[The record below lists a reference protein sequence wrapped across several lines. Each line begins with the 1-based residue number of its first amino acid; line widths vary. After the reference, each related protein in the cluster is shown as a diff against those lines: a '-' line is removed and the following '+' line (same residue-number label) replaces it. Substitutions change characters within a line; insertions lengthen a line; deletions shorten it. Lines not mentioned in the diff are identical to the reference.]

1 MKALLL
7 VAPAFIG
14 AALLVVL
21 LPSTW
26 ALLVVRIV
34 LICLGVVA
42 VVISLRQ
49 RKRLGGNVYLVIA
62 GRWRRPGYGDQ
73 FAAGAAGLGTS

>member
-7 VAPAFIG
+7 VALAFIG
-14 AALLVVL
+14 AVLLAVL

-26 ALLVVRIV
+26 PLLVVRIV

-49 RKRLGGNVYLVIA
+49 RKRLGSNV
-62 GRWRRPGYGDQ
+62 
-73 FAAGAAGLGTS
+73 

>member
-7 VAPAFIG
+7 VALAFIG
-14 AALLVVL
+14 AALLAVL

-26 ALLVVRIV
+26 PLLVVRIV
-34 LICLGVVA
+34 LICVGVVA

-49 RKRLGGNVYLVIA
+49 RKRRGSNV
-62 GRWRRPGYGDQ
+62 
-73 FAAGAAGLGTS
+73 

>member
-7 VAPAFIG
+7 VALAFIG
-14 AALLVVL
+14 AALLAVL

-26 ALLVVRIV
+26 PLLVVRIV

-49 RKRLGGNVYLVIA
+49 RKRLGSNV
-62 GRWRRPGYGDQ
+62 
-73 FAAGAAGLGTS
+73 

>member
-7 VAPAFIG
+7 AALAFIG
-14 AALLVVL
+14 AALLAVL

-26 ALLVVRIV
+26 PFLVVRIAI
-34 LICLGVVA
+34 ICLGVVA

-49 RKRLGGNVYLVIA
+49 RKRLGSNV
-62 GRWRRPGYGDQ
+62 
-73 FAAGAAGLGTS
+73 

>member
-7 VAPAFIG
+7 VAPPFIG
-14 AALLVVL
+14 AALLAVL

-26 ALLVVRIV
+26 PLLVVRIV

-49 RKRLGGNVYLVIA
+49 RKRLGSNV
-62 GRWRRPGYGDQ
+62 
-73 FAAGAAGLGTS
+73 